1 MNKEEK
7 VIELTYDELLY
18 KYEVLKERFDEL
30 EKKYKFNDGVIREQR
45 NTISQTD
52 EIIKL
57 HIKEKEFLKEI
68 ILFIIER
75 R

>member
-1 MNKEEK
+1 MKKEEK

-30 EKKYKFNDGVIREQR
+30 EKKYKFNDNVIREQR

>member
-1 MNKEEK
+1 MSNEEK

-18 KYEVLKERFDEL
+18 KYEALQERFNDI

-45 NTISQTD
+45 NTITQLN
-52 EIIKL
+52 EIINL
-57 HIKEKEFLKEI
+57 HIKEKEFLKDVVLYI
-68 ILFIIER
+68 VER